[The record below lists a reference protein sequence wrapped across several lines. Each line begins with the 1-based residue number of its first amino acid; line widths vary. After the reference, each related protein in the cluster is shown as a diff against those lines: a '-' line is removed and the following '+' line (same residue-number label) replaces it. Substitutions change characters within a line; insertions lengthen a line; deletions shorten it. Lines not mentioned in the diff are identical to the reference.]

1 MAIFYTN
8 SASFNSLQVTG
19 SANITSTSG
28 IALQLK
34 SSGSTIFS
42 ISGSNGEIFNI
53 SDSTSTNLFSVANG
67 STGVFSID
75 NTNAT
80 NITGSLTVIGSHT
93 ITGSVNVSGSKT
105 NTGRYGYVQVN
116 ASNASAL
123 ITVSGSNTVGG
134 TGYID
139 FLRVTNTSSSIATP
153 TKTFRL
159 NTVGDFE
166 IISSNYTTSSLYV
179 SDAGD
184 VTLYGSLRMPRR
196 PAFRIIGTGASIAS
210 GTIISGSAISVD
222 FNQGGYYSTTTGKFT
237 APIAGLYQVNVVCRT
252 AANNNSGINQII
264 VRKQLSGGG
273 ATTAQIMVEWAIN
286 TTANHMGGSSVV
298 NLAVGDTLWVEVTGG
313 TISFDGNDNFSAAY
327 IG

>member
-42 ISGSNGEIFNI
+42 ISGSTGEIFNI
-53 SDSTSTNLFSVANG
+53 SDSTSANLFSVANG
-67 STGVFSID
+67 STSVFSID
-75 NTNAT
+75 NTNVT
-80 NITGSLTVIGSHT
+80 RITGSLIITGSHT

-105 NTGRYGYVQVN
+105 NTGRYGYVQVD
-116 ASNASAL
+116 ASNASGL
-123 ITVSGSNTVGG
+123 ITISGSNTVGG
-134 TGYID
+134 TNYID
-139 FLRVTNTSSSIATP
+139 FLRVTNTSSGIAAP

-159 NTVGDFE
+159 NTLGDLE
-166 IISSNYTTSSLYV
+166 MISSNYATSSF
-179 SDAGD
+179 SISNAGD
-184 VTLYGSLRMPRR
+184 MTLFGSLTMPRR
-196 PAFRIIGTGASIAS
+196 PAFRVIGAGNSIVATS
-210 GTIISGSAISVD
+210 IVSGSSVSVD
-222 FNQGGYYSTTTGKFT
+222 FNQGSYYSTSTGKFT

-252 AANNNSGINQII
+252 FSNANSGINQII

-273 ATTAQIMVEWAIN
+273 ATTTQIMVEWGPN
-286 TTANHMGGSSVV
+286 TSANHVGGSSVV
-298 NLAVGDTLWVEVTGG
+298 SMSVGDTLWLEVTAG